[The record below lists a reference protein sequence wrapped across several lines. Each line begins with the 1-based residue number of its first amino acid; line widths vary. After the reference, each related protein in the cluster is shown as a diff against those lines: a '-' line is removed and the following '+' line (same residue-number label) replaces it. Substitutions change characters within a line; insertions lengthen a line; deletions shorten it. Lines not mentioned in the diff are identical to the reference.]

1 MRMAQTLSYVSFAP
15 LPQIAGAAYGGCE
28 FTPSPLEIAM
38 SKLGI
43 VALLEARPGKEA
55 AVAEL
60 LRSAVGLAKQEAQ
73 TVTWY
78 AFQSG
83 PTSFGIFDTFA
94 DEAGRTA
101 HLQGQIAAAL
111 MGKADELLASPP
123 DIRKVDLLGVK

>member
-1 MRMAQTLSYVSFAP
+1 
-15 LPQIAGAAYGGCE
+15 
-28 FTPSPLEIAM
+28 M

-60 LRSAVGLAKQEAQ
+60 LRSAVELAKQEAQ

-78 AFQSG
+78 AFQSS
-83 PTSFGIFDTFA
+83 PSNFGIFDTFA

-111 MGKADELLASPP
+111 MGRADELLASPP